1 MRRPSSWLL
10 ISAIAFGAG
19 CTSAGDKRAEAPGA
33 DTMAAE
39 APGPSGPMAIA
50 TVLYNTPKDTAVE
63 RYYAETHL
71 PLVTGSQGEIGFE
84 RAELTR
90 FQYALVGV
98 ETK

>member
-19 CTSAGDKRAEAPGA
+19 CTRAGDKRAEAPGA
-33 DTMAAE
+33 DTTAAE

-50 TVLYNTPKDTAVE
+50 TVLYD
-63 RYYAETHL
+63 
-71 PLVTGSQGEIGFE
+71 
-84 RAELTR
+84 
-90 FQYALVGV
+90 ALVGV